1 MTRAVVMLGALLAVC
16 AARHSRGQEHGHD
29 HQHSSNPL
37 ACSSASGEACYY
49 AAIDDFNAHH
59 SPHPN
64 ALGEAFFA
72 LNAERT
78 ELRYLLDI
86 DGINLKPNAADR
98 TEPDDILGI
107 HLHLYI
113 PGLPGGVGPHVLN
126 IFGLA
131 TYGMPAEE
139 DADLVVDF
147 EQQTLTGI
155 YDISD
160 ATIDPD
166 TGEPYFQFFPLTT
179 KIIYDWLDELDRG
192 ELMVAIHTV
201 DSGFPTMAIH
211 GHISRFV
218 PEPATGLM
226 LIVGASWLWIMAGRR
241 RFDEGNR

>member
-1 MTRAVVMLGALLAVC
+1 MTRAIFVLGALLAAC
-16 AARHSRGQEHGHD
+16 AARPSRGQEHGHG

-37 ACSSASGEACYY
+37 ACSPASGEECYY
-49 AAIDDFNAHH
+49 APIDDFNAHH

-78 ELRYLLDI
+78 ELRYLLDL
-86 DGINLKPNAADR
+86 DGLDLKPNAADR

-107 HLHLYI
+107 QLHLYI

-139 DADLVVDF
+139 DADLVVDY
-147 EQQTLTGI
+147 ELRMLTGI

-160 ATIDPD
+160 ATIDPE

-179 KIIYDWLDELDRG
+179 KVIDDWLDELDRG
-192 ELMVAIHTV
+192 ELMVAVHTV
-201 DSGFPTMAIH
+201 ESGFPTMAIH
-211 GHISRFV
+211 GHISRVV
-218 PEPATGLM
+218 PEPVAGPLFV
-226 LIVGASWLWIMAGRR
+226 VGIAWGWLVVRKRR
-241 RFDEGNR
+241 QGFV